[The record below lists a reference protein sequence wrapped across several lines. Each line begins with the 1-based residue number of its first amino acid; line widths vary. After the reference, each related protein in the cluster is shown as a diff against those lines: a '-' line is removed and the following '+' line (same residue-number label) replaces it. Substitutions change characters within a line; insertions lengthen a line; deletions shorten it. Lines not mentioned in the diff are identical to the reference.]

1 MTISRVKFGF
11 VMIGLS
17 IFLLLISGS
26 LDDPETQMS
35 VAGTAFLQNCV
46 LIAVLVLI
54 GLGIYFA
61 YFSKPCRVCGER
73 LSPLADDCH
82 YCDHNFDAAPRSNYW
97 KWLHR
102 P

>member
-35 VAGTAFLQNCV
+35 VAGTAFLQNRSGV
-46 LIAVLVLI
+46 ARIFAVM
-54 GLGIYFA
+54 
-61 YFSKPCRVCGER
+61 
-73 LSPLADDCH
+73 
-82 YCDHNFDAAPRSNYW
+82 
-97 KWLHR
+97 
-102 P
+102 